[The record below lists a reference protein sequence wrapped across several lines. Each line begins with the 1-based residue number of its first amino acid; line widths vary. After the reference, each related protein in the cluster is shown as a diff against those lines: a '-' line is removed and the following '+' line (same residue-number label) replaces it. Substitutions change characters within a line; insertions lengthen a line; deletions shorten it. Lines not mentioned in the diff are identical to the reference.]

1 MKHYTLLFLTLFL
14 SVSYAQEKT
23 LTISENLSW
32 KSVFDD
38 GFHPIWRIGGQT
50 RCQESKVDFSI
61 ECKGCVLKLDNG
73 DIQFDV
79 YDDEYLARISY
90 YGRKRY
96 TAVEAKKKVAE
107 FKTIL
112 GDSLRPNS
120 EKGMKAWGQIG
131 DYGIYLS
138 FSDSMFDDGTVVS
151 RFGISNRTGETAS
164 KIRSLLTAD
173 PNAKVQPPEGYE
185 HLSLDPRV
193 VNKEYYD
200 QLDKAR
206 EEYNTPEAK
215 AEREEKRRIKEVLR
229 KQAFEKA
236 GLTPKISETEPE
248 KRSSYALYTLLAL
261 LGIAGIFII
270 SRAIKK

>member
-1 MKHYTLLFLTLFL
+1 MTHYITLLCVLFL
-14 SVSYAQEKT
+14 SVLHAEQKT

-50 RCQESKVDFSI
+50 RCQEAEVDFGI
-61 ECKGCVLKLDNG
+61 KFNGKTLKIDRG
-73 DIQFDV
+73 DIQFDI
-79 YDDEYLARISY
+79 YNDEYLALISY
-90 YGRKRY
+90 YGRVKY
-96 TAVEAKKKVAE
+96 TEKEALNKIKE
-107 FKTIL
+107 FKRLL
-112 GDSLRPNS
+112 GSNIKPNK
-120 EKGMKAWGQIG
+120 EGGIKAWAQIG
-131 DYGIYLS
+131 DYVVLLS
-138 FSDSMFDDGTVVS
+138 FRDSMFENKPYVS
-151 RFGISNRTGETAS
+151 DLIISNRSANRKS
-164 KIRSLLTAD
+164 KIREKLLGD